1 MNPVPRKPPFW
12 RSLYFKL
19 AAGLAVILLAVG
31 LSYTLFA
38 SYMLRQMNQSSQ
50 QALNYNLAKNLV
62 DDRKIVHDGRIDE
75 DAMKHTFMQYM
86 TINPSIEIYY
96 LDLEG
101 NILSYSAEPDQVKR
115 NSVSLEPILLSLAN
129 PQRID
134 PLGDDPRSHEMRKPF
149 SVTPIPSADN
159 PQGYLYVVLQ
169 SQALSKAIDMQAQ
182 HTILRLGGVVIG
194 GSLLIALLIG
204 LLLFHRFHRRVQT
217 LQQRVADF
225 VASDFSTP
233 PDDLVEAA
241 TNGRPGDEIHEL
253 ERHIGRMTR
262 HIQQQW
268 SALKQQDN
276 LRREMVANI
285 SHDLRTP
292 LASIQGYLETL
303 RMKYDRLDDK
313 QKQEYLSVAARQ
325 ADSLQ
330 KLIDSLFELARL
342 EASGYQ
348 PEMQQFSLLELIY
361 DVIAKFQIR
370 ADEKNIRLRLN
381 SEADNPVVYADIGLI
396 ERVLDNLIGNA
407 IHYSPRDSEIEIRVD
422 APADGSLTV
431 HIADQGEGIAREQLD
446 LVFERFHQAHTP
458 ERVDGHAGL
467 GLCIVKKIIELHRQ
481 RVWVESEPQQGARFH
496 FTLAAVE

>member
-1 MNPVPRKPPFW
+1 MKAGSESPPFW

-19 AAGLAVILLAVG
+19 AAGLAVILLVVG

-38 SYMLRQMNQSSQ
+38 SYMLRQINPSTQ
-50 QALNYNLAKNLV
+50 QALNHNLAQNLV
-62 DDRKIVHDGRIDE
+62 DDKKIVHDGRIDE
-75 DAMKHTFMQYM
+75 EAMKHTFMQYM

-115 NSVSLEPILLSLAN
+115 DSVSLEPILKSLAN
-129 PQRID
+129 PRRID

-149 SVTPIPSADN
+149 SVTPIPSAEN

-182 HTILRLGGVVIG
+182 HSIIRLGGVVIG

-217 LQQRVADF
+217 LQQQVADF
-225 VASDFSTP
+225 VASDFSSP
-233 PDDLVEAA
+233 PQDLVEAGDDA
-241 TNGRPGDEIHEL
+241 PGDEIHEL
-253 ERHIGRMTR
+253 ERHIRRMTR
-262 HIQQQW
+262 HIRQQW
-268 SALKQQDN
+268 SALKQQDK

-303 RMKYDRLDDK
+303 RLKYDRLDDAR
-313 QKQEYLSVAARQ
+313 KQEYLAVAARQ
-325 ADSLQ
+325 ADNLQ

-348 PEMQQFSLLELIY
+348 PEMQPFSLLELVH

-370 ADEKNIRLRLN
+370 AEEKGIRLKLN
-381 SEADNPVVYADIGLI
+381 SVADNPVVYADIGLI
-396 ERVLDNLIGNA
+396 EQVLDNLIGNA
-407 IHYSPRDSEIEIRVD
+407 IHYSPRDGEIEIRID
-422 APADGSLTV
+422 APTDGSLTV
-431 HIADQGEGIAREQLD
+431 RIADQGEGIAREQLD

-481 RVWVESEPQQGARFH
+481 KVWVESEPKQGARFH
-496 FTLAAVE
+496 FTLSAVE